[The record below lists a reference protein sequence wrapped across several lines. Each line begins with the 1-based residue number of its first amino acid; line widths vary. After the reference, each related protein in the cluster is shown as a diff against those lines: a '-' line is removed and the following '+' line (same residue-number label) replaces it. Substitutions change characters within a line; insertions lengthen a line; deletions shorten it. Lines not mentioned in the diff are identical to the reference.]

1 MHISV
6 LGYTG
11 TGKSWFIKNNLIHK
25 IKTKIIFFDIENE
38 YHGKI
43 TTPKTFLEDITK
55 NDYVRII
62 ESNLD
67 ILNFYYKKIFDNI
80 RNITVVIDEAHR
92 QGGEEHKL
100 ISGLKDL
107 ITGGRKRGIQIITA
121 SQTPSLISKVIL
133 KNSGILV
140 LKKASWSIDWKIYRQ
155 INEDAY
161 NILKNSSNQ
170 YATVIL
176 KNGIIVNTV
185 NIT

>member
-11 TGKSWFIKNNLIHK
+11 TGKSWYIKNNLLHN

-38 YHGKI
+38 YLGKI
-43 TTPKTFLEDITK
+43 TNPKTFLKDVKE
-55 NDYVRII
+55 NDYVRIVENDLNI
-62 ESNLD
+62 
-67 ILNFYYKKIFDNI
+67 INFYYNQIFKFI
-80 RNITVVIDEAHR
+80 RNVTVVIDEAHR

-100 ISGLKDL
+100 TTPLKDL
-107 ITGGRKRGIQIITA
+107 VTAGRKRGIRLITA

-140 LKKASWSIDWKIYRQ
+140 LKKASWGIDWKIYKQ
-155 INEDAY
+155 INEEAY
-161 NILKNSSNQ
+161 NILKNSPNQ

-176 KNGIIVNTV
+176 KNGIIIDKENV
-185 NIT
+185 

>member
-11 TGKSWFIKNNLIHK
+11 TGKSWYIKNNIIPK

-38 YHGKI
+38 YIGKI
-43 TTPKTFLEDITK
+43 TTPKSFLEDIKK
-55 NDYVRII
+55 NNYVRII
-62 ESNLD
+62 ESNSD
-67 ILNFYYKKIFDNI
+67 ILNYYYKKIFDNI

-100 ISGLKDL
+100 IDGLKDL
-107 ITGGRKRGIQIITA
+107 ITGGRKRGIRIITA

-140 LKKASWSIDWKIYRQ
+140 LKKASWNIDWKIYKQ
-155 INEDAY
+155 INEEAY
-161 NILKNSSNQ
+161 SILKNSSNQ
-170 YATVIL
+170 YVTVIL
-176 KNGIIVNTV
+176 KNGIIINKE
-185 NIT
+185 NA